1 MNRRRVTSRT
11 MDPKVVEL
19 SGMTQHELETLA
31 NAGVTNTDNLSV
43 LEEADIIQLLPNSS
57 ILLRRKL
64 ARLGTFLER
73 GHVVNVQTTM
83 QNVMVTLSMPM
94 ATTAQAVVPAVPAM
108 PVDPTRGAPKIYCML
123 MHSRIFPGIQSTG
136 RNGTFVQVQHLGRRH
151 MQHF

>member
-43 LEEADIIQLLPNSS
+43 LEEADIVQLLPNSS

-64 ARLGTFLER
+64 ARLGTFLAR

-83 QNVMVTLSMPM
+83 QNVMVTLSTPM
-94 ATTAQAVVPAVPAM
+94 ATTAQAVVPAVPAV
-108 PVDPTRGAPKIYCML
+108 PVDPTRGAPKIC
-123 MHSRIFPGIQSTG
+123 
-136 RNGTFVQVQHLGRRH
+136 
-151 MQHF
+151 

>member
-31 NAGVTNTDNLSV
+31 NAGVTNTDKTV
-43 LEEADIIQLLPNSS
+43 LEEADIVQLLPNSS

-64 ARLGTFLER
+64 ARLGTFLAR

-83 QNVMVTLSMPM
+83 
-94 ATTAQAVVPAVPAM
+94 
-108 PVDPTRGAPKIYCML
+108 
-123 MHSRIFPGIQSTG
+123 
-136 RNGTFVQVQHLGRRH
+136 
-151 MQHF
+151 